1 MIDNNARIKNRIH
14 ATHDLYTLWQKLRG
28 EGWQV
33 WEAEDYTNNAQAPW
47 HLYYIDR
54 GNAKQGASVEVLFRD
69 KTDQELA
76 EDKELGLTPFKQEI
90 EWVKY

>member
-1 MIDNNARIKNRIH
+1 MIDENTRIKNRIH
-14 ATHDLYTLWQKLRG
+14 ATHDLYTLWKKLRN

-33 WEAEDYTNNAQAPW
+33 WEEEDYTNNAQAPW
-47 HLYYIDR
+47 HLYYIDK

-76 EDKELGLTPFKQEI
+76 EDRELGLVPFKQEI
-90 EWVKY
+90 EWVRY

>member
-1 MIDNNARIKNRIH
+1 MTDANTKIKNRIYK
-14 ATHDLYTLWQKLRG
+14 THDLYTLWQKLRN

-33 WEAEDYTNNAQAPW
+33 WEAEDYANNEQAPW
-47 HLYYIDR
+47 HLYYIDK

-69 KTDQELA
+69 KTEQELE
-76 EDKELGLTPFKQEI
+76 EDRELDLTPFKQEI